1 MKLSK
6 YLLILLIYSIG
17 FSQKYDPKTGE
28 LIQEQ
33 KYDPVTGELI
43 KTSKY
48 DPVTGDLID
57 ENTKKIPSK
66 TSPIMNNVSK
76 GPSYLSIITAAK
88 AQAKKKNQAPINT
101 GIGALGCLF
110 NWIGVPLASLYALSD
125 TSGEPNSSYYNELN
139 SENKN
144 IYRSAKNIPHVK
156 VTDVNHFSAFDIAKF
171 KKIVFT
177 ESSIKELE
185 KKYS

>member
-6 YLLILLIYSIG
+6 YLLILLICSIG
-17 FSQKYDPKTGE
+17 LSQKYDPKTGE

-57 ENTKKIPSK
+57 ENTKKVPSK
-66 TSPIMNNVSK
+66 ISPIMNNVSK

-144 IYRSAKNIPHVK
+144 IYRSAYKTEMNRLKRTNVFG
-156 VTDVNHFSAFDIAKF
+156 TMGFG
-171 KKIVFT
+171 IVFF
-177 ESSIKELE
+177 IFMIFMLGGM
-185 KKYS
+185 